1 MKTQDINRIDRDLQM
16 LAVALAEELVS
27 AGSGYHYGDDDV
39 SVATTDVLRF
49 IEGIEDEL
57 RDHLVQIDERNV
69 SDRVQIHCAALML
82 RGVREYQRTSTPE
95 DALRDCMPLLAAAR
109 HAIVYMRTRRTMPL

>member
-1 MKTQDINRIDRDLQM
+1 MNTHDINRIDRDLSM
-16 LAVALAEELVS
+16 LTAALAEEFVS
-27 AGSGYHYGDDDV
+27 AGSGYNYDDD
-39 SVATTDVLRF
+39 SVPIATVHVAQFVD
-49 IEGIEDEL
+49 GIEDEY

-82 RGVREYQRTSTPE
+82 RGVREYQRTSTRE

-109 HAIVYMRTRRTMPL
+109 NAITYMRMLRTMRL

>member
-1 MKTQDINRIDRDLQM
+1 MKTHDINRIDRDLHM
-16 LAVALAEELVS
+16 LSTALAEELVA
-27 AGSGYHYGDDDV
+27 AGAGYDGD
-39 SVATTDVLRF
+39 TTGPAEVDVLQF
-49 IEGIEDEL
+49 VDGNEQGYT
-57 RDHLVQIDERNV
+57 DHLVQIDECNV